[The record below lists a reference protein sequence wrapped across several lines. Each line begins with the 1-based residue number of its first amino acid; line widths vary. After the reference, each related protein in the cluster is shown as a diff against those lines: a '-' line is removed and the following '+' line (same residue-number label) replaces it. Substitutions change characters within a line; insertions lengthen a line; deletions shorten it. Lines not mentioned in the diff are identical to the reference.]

1 MAAVE
6 RTGSR
11 GFQGY
16 MSRPSSTGDED
27 DLDSEVQTSDVFPDS
42 IRAEVCCCC
51 CCLALKIIQKDFN
64 E

>member
-16 MSRPSSTGDED
+16 MSRPTSTGDED

-42 IRAEVCCCC
+42 IRAEVCSH
-51 CCLALKIIQKDFN
+51 FTS
-64 E
+64 